1 MDMTEAEV
9 VIRSAREDELDKVAE
24 VIVDAYAEY
33 AAKMSPDAWSSF
45 AVDIANVRGRASD
58 ADILI
63 AERSGTIVGTISHYA
78 QWRGSQQGTSALRL
92 LAVPPSDQGEG
103 VGRALMEHCIQSARD
118 AGKRRIALTTVEEME
133 FMRDL
138 ALKLGFERQP
148 ELDHEPAPGVR
159 ARGYSLELDT
169 PG

>member
-1 MDMTEAEV
+1 MTEAGIA
-9 VIRSAREDELDKVAE
+9 IRSAREDELDRVAE
-24 VIVDAYAEY
+24 VIVEAYAEY

-45 AVDIANVRGRASD
+45 AVDIANVRGRVSD

-63 AERSGTIVGTISHYA
+63 DERDGAIVGTISHYGR
-78 QWRGSQQGTSALRL
+78 WRGDQSGTSALRL

-103 VGRALMEHCIQSARD
+103 VGRALMEHCIESARK
-118 AGKRRIALTTVEEME
+118 AGKHRIALTTMEEME

-138 ALKLGFERQP
+138 AVKLGFEREP

-159 ARGYSLELDT
+159 ARGYSLRLDAVD
-169 PG
+169 